1 MYQESV
7 IIAEYEYD
15 YLCSQSR
22 HIVGYSDSG
31 AIIMKTPYVYCEGK
45 IGEEHNFTR
54 VPHVEKSFAEVL
66 L

>member
-45 IGEEHNFTR
+45 MGGGT
-54 VPHVEKSFAEVL
+54 
-66 L
+66 